1 MNGWLL
7 AHARAID
14 DAWRRLRAQPL
25 SAALSVLVIG
35 IALSLP
41 LALSQVLAQAQGF
54 AARFTSNPQV
64 SVFLAPTAQ
73 PGQRQAVEEKLLA
86 HAAAKRVHFIGRDAA
101 LQDLSRSAGLRD
113 VLEVL
118 ETNPLPDAFVVDVA
132 GGAEAVEQLRR
143 DAAGWPGVEHVQ
155 SDTQWAQ
162 RLEALLGVMRTVV
175 LVVATMLASGLV
187 AITFNTI
194 RLQILGRRAEI
205 EVAQLIGATDGFVRR
220 PFLYF
225 GLLQGLLGAIV
236 AWALVAVMAT
246 AIGQEL
252 AILNRLYGS
261 AIRFGLP
268 SAGMVLGVS
277 TLCALLGALGAAL
290 SVQDYLRRGR
300 AK

>member
-1 MNGWLL
+1 MRAWLL
-7 AHARAID
+7 AHARAIG
-14 DAWRRLRAQPL
+14 DAGRRLRAQPL
-25 SAALSVLVIG
+25 SAALSVFVIG

-41 LALSQVLAQAQGF
+41 IGLSQVLAQVQGF

-64 SVFLAPTAQ
+64 SVFLLQTAES
-73 PGQRQAVEEKLLA
+73 GERQSVEEKLLA
-86 HAAAKRVHFIGRDAA
+86 HSAAKRVHFIGRDAA

-132 GGAEAVEQLRR
+132 GGAGAVEQLQK
-143 DAAGWPGVEHVQ
+143 DAAGWAGVEHVQ
-155 SDTQWAQ
+155 SDTAWAQ
-162 RLEALLGVMRTVV
+162 RLEALLGLARTVV
-175 LVVATMLASGLV
+175 VLVATMLASGLV

-225 GLLQGLLGAIV
+225 GFLQGLLGAII
-236 AWALVAVMAT
+236 AWTLVAIMAA

-252 AILNRLYGS
+252 TVLNRLYGS

-268 SAGMVLGVS
+268 SMGVVLGVS
-277 TLCALLGALGAAL
+277 AVCALLGALGAAL

>member
-1 MNGWLL
+1 
-7 AHARAID
+7 
-14 DAWRRLRAQPL
+14 
-25 SAALSVLVIG
+25 
-35 IALSLP
+35 
-41 LALSQVLAQAQGF
+41 
-54 AARFTSNPQV
+54 
-64 SVFLAPTAQ
+64 
-73 PGQRQAVEEKLLA
+73 
-86 HAAAKRVHFIGRDAA
+86 
-101 LQDLSRSAGLRD
+101 
-113 VLEVL
+113 
-118 ETNPLPDAFVVDVA
+118 
-132 GGAEAVEQLRR
+132 
-143 DAAGWPGVEHVQ
+143 
-155 SDTQWAQ
+155 
-162 RLEALLGVMRTVV
+162 MRTVV